1 MVETKTI
8 DQEIEEL
15 ETQIEERKARKKL
28 KVATERLKKLE
39 SEKEK
44 PAEESKKQPEPEV
57 KERLTFEVLRV
68 LKTKYNWKFVA
79 GALFAWFILW
89 LFNH

>member
-8 DQEIEEL
+8 DQEIEGL
-15 ETQIEERKARKKL
+15 EKRLAKL
-28 KVATERLKKLE
+28 KAAA
-39 SEKEK
+39 KEK
-44 PAEESKKQPEPEV
+44 PEPKKEPEA
-57 KERLTFEVLRV
+57 KERLTLEVLRV

-79 GALFAWFILW
+79 GAIFAWFILW